1 MFSVGCNLISRAG
14 PTYWKGSSE
23 ALAVLHLFLERD
35 GPGWKQGYRCTG
47 HCSALLSPVPFQ
59 PYFPQ
64 SPSAVDICF
73 VLFLLL
79 SLIDAVAIWWGAWA
93 TWGSATGELKEAA
106 KLTRVTNPCVLT
118 AYAASTPSEAP
129 FVSVFQ
135 VTLLRN
141 ELLKNLFWR
150 RYLIQSPVLVPIHR
164 QGGHEGV
171 FTHSCYNVTAFF
183 PMGSLESLLC

>member
-1 MFSVGCNLISRAG
+1 MGCNLISRAG

-64 SPSAVDICF
+64 SPTTNTAVDICF

-79 SLIDAVAIWWGAWA
+79 SLIDAVAIWWGA
-93 TWGSATGELKEAA
+93 
-106 KLTRVTNPCVLT
+106 
-118 AYAASTPSEAP
+118 
-129 FVSVFQ
+129 
-135 VTLLRN
+135 
-141 ELLKNLFWR
+141 
-150 RYLIQSPVLVPIHR
+150 
-164 QGGHEGV
+164 
-171 FTHSCYNVTAFF
+171 
-183 PMGSLESLLC
+183 